1 MSPAQT
7 QGLSATGES
16 VVDSSTTC
24 LPHIKPIKPILS
36 VRFFVLPLFKSTK
49 ERMNSCPGPAPA
61 APFSSCMLES
71 SIVSL
76 CRYTILVCIY
86 RPSRPIRP
94 FPALPTHL
102 PPYFWLRGGLA
113 WCRDVRADRRGHRI
127 HLAVDGECCAAGE
140 LMKIFCNVDDE
151 RKNFPQ
157 ALVGLYRPPV
167 FRPAPRPRPRP
178 LAQTCCCFANE
189 RTLF

>member
-1 MSPAQT
+1 MR
-7 QGLSATGES
+7 ES
-16 VVDSSTTC
+16 VVDSSSTTC

-36 VRFFVLPLFKSTK
+36 VRFFLFTLLKSTK
-49 ERMNSCPGPAPA
+49 ERMNSCPARPQRRPSLA
-61 APFSSCMLES
+61 ACSTLQLSRYVVMLHVY
-71 SIVSL
+71 IVHPG
-76 CRYTILVCIY
+76 
-86 RPSRPIRP
+86 PSRPIRP

-113 WCRDVRADRRGHRI
+113 WCREVRADRRGHRI

-140 LMKIFCNVDDE
+140 LMKIFCNVDDD

-167 FRPAPRPRPRP
+167 FRPAPRPRP